1 MSVVVTYTHTDSEA
15 NQEDLQF
22 AAALIAKIRRE
33 YEDDERANQIITLIE
48 LDRHLEKLA
57 RDNGGSVPIDKLH
70 ELMDRMIEFK
80 RTGQQPQSFGLAV

>member
-1 MSVVVTYTHTDSEA
+1 MSVVVTYTHTDGEA

-48 LDRHLEKLA
+48 LDRHLEQLA
-57 RDNGGSVPIDKLH
+57 RDNGGSVPIEKLH
-70 ELMDRMIEFK
+70 ELMDRLIEFK
-80 RTGQQPQSFGLAV
+80 RTGGKAQSFGLVV

>member
-1 MSVVVTYTHTDSEA
+1 MSVVVTYTHTDDEA

-48 LDRHLEKLA
+48 LDRHLEQLA
-57 RDNGGSVPIDKLH
+57 RENGGSVPIDKLH
-70 ELMDRMIEFK
+70 ALMDALIEFK
-80 RTGQQPQSFGLAV
+80 RSGGKAQTFGLAA